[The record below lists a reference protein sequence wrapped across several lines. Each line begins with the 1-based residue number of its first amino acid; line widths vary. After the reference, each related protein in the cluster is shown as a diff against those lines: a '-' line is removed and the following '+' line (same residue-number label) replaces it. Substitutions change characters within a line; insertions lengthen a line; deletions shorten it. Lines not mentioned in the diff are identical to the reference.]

1 MALRMVIDKSM
12 GIVSRM
18 YQRSVASQLTQTGE
32 SISENNNFPLT
43 GVSVC
48 FSSHWWIQSILCLQH
63 SANPFILYSFDSISI
78 LETGLR
84 YEDIVNE
91 NEKTVE
97 EALSLAD
104 PDILTARSRRLKR
117 AIDLNFKR
125 KNFMDYAADVEQ
137 DTWKKE
143 FYDDVLKIKARDQE
157 YAMLNAHNK

>member
-1 MALRMVIDKSM
+1 MALRMAIDKSM

-18 YQRSVASQLTQTGE
+18 YQRSVASQLTQTG
-32 SISENNNFPLT
+32 
-43 GVSVC
+43 
-48 FSSHWWIQSILCLQH
+48 
-63 SANPFILYSFDSISI
+63 
-78 LETGLR
+78 LR

-91 NEKTVE
+91 NEKEVE

-104 PDILTARSRRLKR
+104 PYTVTARTRRLKR
-117 AIDLNFKR
+117 AIDLSFKR

-143 FYDDVLKIKARDQE
+143 IYDDVLKIKARDQE